1 MGRNDL
7 RSAAALAAA
16 LLATFTSP
24 TGAAPVEFEGAAVR
38 LEQNATDGDAE
49 VVLEI
54 KSGAT
59 GIDRLSVVAPDGRTV
74 FELSC
79 PAPAGLGLR
88 QFVLESPEPKDRAAV
103 QKSFP
108 AGTYVVRGHMLDGRE
123 LESSAELVHQLPAT
137 VGFVHPAEDA
147 EDVPVEDLVI
157 RWKGVAGIEGYEI
170 EVEDE
175 ESGVAVTARLPARA
189 TSFALPA
196 GFLEA
201 GGDYTLAIGTV
212 AADGNKSFVETSFTT
227 AE

>member
-1 MGRNDL
+1 MRRKD
-7 RSAAALAAA
+7 RIAAALAAVA
-16 LLATFTSP
+16 LAVF
-24 TGAAPVEFEGAAVR
+24 APPARAQAQQFEVAAVR

-54 KSGAT
+54 KSGAA
-59 GIDRLSVVAPDGRTV
+59 GLDRLSVVAPDGRTV

-79 PAPAGLGLR
+79 PEASLGLR
-88 QFVLESPEPKDRAAV
+88 QFVIESPEPKDRAKV
-103 QKSFP
+103 QKAFP
-108 AGTYVVRGHMLDGRE
+108 AGTYVVRGRTVDGRE
-123 LESSAELVHQLPAT
+123 LESSAELRHDLPAT

-157 RWKGVAGIEGYEI
+157 RWNGVAAVEAYEV

-175 ESGVAVTARLPARA
+175 ESGVAVTATLPARA
-189 TSFALPA
+189 TSFSVPA

-212 AADGNKSFVETSFTT
+212 AAGGNKSFVETSFTT